1 MPRNKQLFAR
11 LASFL
16 FCTGRLA
23 VLSTVALSCPLLPAQ
38 TSVPANTVIIN
49 FDPPGSVNTTVMGI
63 NTAGTVVGYFA
74 DDQGNFHG
82 FSRSSSGQI
91 AVIDAAGPTSRT
103 TIYSIND
110 SGEMAGD
117 YYSNGYLG
125 FTLDRFGNFTSF
137 SLSGDAPFPYSINND
152 GLLAGIEIGG
162 SDDVGFTRNSAGD
175 VTLFLP
181 PDAIAVASAYI
192 DASGRI
198 AGSDTDAKSVIH
210 GYVRDQSGSFISFN
224 APDGGTSSGQG
235 TWVLGLLS
243 TGLVTVGHST
253 DDGNVAHGFIR
264 EGSGSF
270 TIFNVAGAGTSTGE
284 GTFANCINLSYTV
297 SGYFVDSRHAAHG
310 FVRDQLGNVT
320 KFDDENAGTGE
331 NQGTVPGAMNSSG
344 QIAGTYV
351 DSNGEGHGFLRL
363 TD

>member
-1 MPRNKQLFAR
+1 MPRKSQLFAR

-16 FCTGRLA
+16 FCAARLA
-23 VLSTVALSCPLLPAQ
+23 VLSTVALSCALLPAQ
-38 TSVPANTVIIN
+38 TSSPVIIN
-49 FDPPGSVNTTVMGI
+49 FDPPGSVNTTVTGI

-82 FSRSSSGQI
+82 FSRGSSGQLT
-91 AVIDAAGPTSRT
+91 VIDAAGPMSKT

-137 SLSGDAPFPYSINND
+137 SLAGDAPFPYSINND

-162 SDDVGFTRNSAGD
+162 SDNMGFTRNSAGD
-175 VTLFLP
+175 ITLFLP

-192 DASGRI
+192 DGSGRI
-198 AGSDTDAKSVIH
+198 AGSYTDAKSVIH
-210 GYVRDQSGSFISFN
+210 GYVRDQSGTFISFN
-224 APDGGTSSGQG
+224 VPDGGTSSGQG
-235 TWVLGLLS
+235 TWVLGLLA
-243 TGLVTVGHST
+243 TGLVTVGHSS
-253 DDGNVAHGFIR
+253 DGENVAHGFIR
-264 EGSGSF
+264 GGSGSF
-270 TIFNVAGAGTSTGE
+270 TIFNVAGAGARADE
-284 GTFANCINLSYTV
+284 GTFADCINLSDSV
-297 SGYFVDSRHAAHG
+297 AGYYVDSRQVAHG

-320 KFDDENAGTGE
+320 KFNDENAGTGE
-331 NQGTVPGAMNSSG
+331 NQGTIPRAMNTAG

-363 TD
+363 AQ